1 MSLAYKQSAALIL
14 AASFASTIGGLPFNS
29 LPILLGSLADSF
41 GFEMQAIGMLG
52 SICFAGYLL
61 GTLLSVVI
69 ISRFCLR
76 KLTITCSVFSVVLL
90 LLSSVSDANWQ
101 MPLWA
106 FIGFFAALMTCLGLR
121 VIGQMINKERALGV
135 RQGIELGVTA
145 MVLFVIPAY
154 VITAFG
160 YAGTAVSLSLI
171 ILVLSISVFW
181 LPKNTHLDT
190 TDSSIKTQ
198 LDIPLG
204 AWLALAVFLIFATGN
219 IALWAFLERMGNSIE
234 LAPTQMGVVFAVL
247 KLLGGAA
254 AFSVAL
260 VGSRLGLHKPYL
272 IVFIVLTIGL
282 YLIWLSF
289 AGGAKQFTLFALGA
303 WIWEVA
309 FTWGCVFQ
317 TAAIARLDPKGR
329 AIMLIPAAF
338 GVSAMIGPALG
349 GWLATSG
356 YHSILV
362 LAFGATVVAVICFMG
377 PLANRQRQLFSKQ
390 LSELNAQRN
399 PL

>member
-1 MSLAYKQSAALIL
+1 MSLAHKQSAALIL

-41 GFEMQAIGMLG
+41 GFEVQAIGMLG

-61 GTLLSVVI
+61 GTLSSVVI

-76 KLTITCSVFSVVLL
+76 KLTVTCAVFSVILL
-90 LLSSVSDANWQ
+90 LFSSVSDATWQ

-106 FIGFFAALMTCLGLR
+106 FIGYFAALMTCLGLR
-121 VIGQMINKERALGV
+121 IIGQMINKERALGV

-145 MVLFVIPAY
+145 IVLFLLPAY
-154 VITAFG
+154 VTTQFG
-160 YAGTAVSLSLI
+160 YTGTAVSLSLI

-181 LPKNTHLDT
+181 LPKNTHLDM

-198 LDIPLG
+198 LHIPLG
-204 AWLALAVFLIFATGN
+204 AWLGLAVFLIFATGN

-234 LAPTQMGVVFAVL
+234 LAPAEIGVVFAVL

-260 VGSRLGLHKPYL
+260 VGSRLGLQKPYL
-272 IVFIVLTIGL
+272 IVVIVLTIGL
-282 YLIWLSF
+282 YLIWLSLS
-289 AGGAKQFTLFALGA
+289 GGANQFTLFAIGT

-349 GWLATSG
+349 GWLATTG
-356 YHSILV
+356 YDSILV
-362 LAFGATVVAVICFMG
+362 LAFATTVVAVIFFIG
-377 PLANRQRQLFSKQ
+377 PLAIRQRKLFSEQ
-390 LSELNAQRN
+390 LSQLNAQ
-399 PL
+399 

>member
-145 MVLFVIPAY
+145 MVLFVLPAY

-198 LDIPLG
+198 LDIPIG

-234 LAPTQMGVVFAVL
+234 LAPAQMGVVFAVL

-272 IVFIVLTIGL
+272 IVLIVLTIGL

-289 AGGAKQFTLFALGA
+289 AGGAKQFMLFAMGA

-356 YHSILV
+356 YNSILV
-362 LAFGATVVAVICFMG
+362 LAFGTTVVAVICFMG

-390 LSELNAQRN
+390 LSELNAQRT

>member
-41 GFEMQAIGMLG
+41 GFEMQVIGMLG
-52 SICFAGYLL
+52 SICFAGYLI
-61 GTLLSVVI
+61 GTLSSVVI

-76 KLTITCSVFSVVLL
+76 KLTVTCSISSVMLL

-121 VIGQMINKERALGV
+121 IIGQMVNKERTLGV

-145 MVLFVIPAY
+145 IVLFVIPAY
-154 VITAFG
+154 VISAFG

-171 ILVLSISVFW
+171 ILALSVSVFW

-190 TDSSIKTQ
+190 TDNSIKNQ
-198 LDIPLG
+198 FDIPRC
-204 AWLALAVFLIFATGN
+204 AWLALTVFLIFATGN

-234 LAPTQMGVVFAVL
+234 LAPAQLGVVFAVL

-260 VGSRLGLHKPYL
+260 VGSRLGLQKPYL
-272 IVFIVLTIGL
+272 IVLIVLTIGL
-282 YLIWLSF
+282 YFIWLSF
-289 AGGAKQFTLFALGA
+289 AGGDEQFMFFAMGA

-349 GWLATSG
+349 GWLAASG
-356 YHSILV
+356 YNSILV
-362 LAFGATVVAVICFMG
+362 LAFATTVVAVSCFMG
-377 PLANRQRQLFSKQ
+377 PLASRQRQLFNKQ
-390 LSELNAQRN
+390 ISELNA
-399 PL
+399 